1 MRRIAVVMLFLL
13 LLSACAAAPA
23 TPMIRL
29 SELQPLPAEASAQVV
44 PLRVSVASVVSPRGT
59 VESYKPLLDY
69 LSARLD
75 RPVELVQRRTYAETN
90 ELIGRGEVDLAFVCT
105 SAYIGGRESFGM
117 ILLAAPQVA
126 GATSYRSLLLV
137 PADSPARSMADLQG
151 AVFAF
156 TDPTSFSGRVY
167 PTALVQELA
176 TTPEQFFQRIF
187 YTYSHDNA
195 INAVADGLADAAS
208 VDSLVYDF
216 AVARDPWL
224 AERVR
229 VIHRSPPFGIPPV
242 VVGPD
247 VRPQL
252 RAELQAIL
260 LGMADDT
267 TPEAQAALQ
276 ALGVERFVSI
286 DDRTYDSARAV
297 VDTVGTLTP

>member
-1 MRRIAVVMLFLL
+1 MGRTAIGILLLL
-13 LLSACAAAPA
+13 LLSACAAAP
-23 TPMIRL
+23 TPSIRL
-29 SELQPLPAEASAQVV
+29 SDLRPLPAVASGQEL

-59 VESYKPLLDY
+59 VESYEPLLGY

-117 ILLAAPQVA
+117 ALLAAPQVE
-126 GATSYRSLLLV
+126 GATIYHSLLLV
-137 PADSPARSMADLQG
+137 PADSPARSMADLAG

-167 PTALVQELA
+167 PTALLQELG
-176 TTPEQFFQRIF
+176 TSPEQFFGRIF

-195 INAVADGLADAAS
+195 INAVADGLADGAA

-216 AVARDPWL
+216 AVARDPAL

-229 VIHRSPPFGIPPV
+229 VIHRSPAFGIPPV

-260 LGMADDT
+260 LAMADDPA
-267 TPEAQAALQ
+267 PEARAALA
-276 ALGVERFVSI
+276 ALGVERFVAI
-286 DDRTYDSARAV
+286 DDRAYNSAREVVAAV
-297 VDTVGTLTP
+297 GPLTP